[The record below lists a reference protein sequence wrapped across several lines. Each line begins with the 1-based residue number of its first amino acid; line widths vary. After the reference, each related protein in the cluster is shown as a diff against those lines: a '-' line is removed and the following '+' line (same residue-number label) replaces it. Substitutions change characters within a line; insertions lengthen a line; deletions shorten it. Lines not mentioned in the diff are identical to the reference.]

1 MEGLRQK
8 VVRQTIWSMHTE
20 GYVLARLC
28 GLFGWSRQGVY
39 QARKRQCLRAQQLDT
54 LTPLVLQVRRNMPRI
69 GGRKLYYLL
78 KPEFERRGIKLGR
91 DGFFNYLR
99 AQKLLVRPHQELY
112 QNHR

>member
-1 MEGLRQK
+1 
-8 VVRQTIWSMHTE
+8 VRQTIWSMHTE
-20 GYVLARLC
+20 GYALVRLC

-69 GGRKLYYLL
+69 GGRKLYYLI

-99 AQKLLVRPHQELY
+99 AETVGKTSQELY